1 MVFCTNC
8 QTEIEDSKIFLHEGF
23 CKKNIKYCFQCKEKI
38 PIEEYEEHLENHNT
52 KKSEQ
57 EEETEP
63 NNEIYS
69 EKNKKDGKI
78 LNQKSKEDINIE
90 CQYCSLL
97 VDPSEIEEHEKM
109 CGARTVQCEICGKFI
124 HIRLIKQHMNVIH
137 DMGYRDIY
145 NDNEGNENENEQYKK
160 ECEKRKQIENDE
172 LLARK
177 LAEEYRN
184 YDLFNS
190 RRYF

>member
-1 MVFCTNC
+1 
-8 QTEIEDSKIFLHEGF
+8 
-23 CKKNIKYCFQCKEKI
+23 
-38 PIEEYEEHLENHNT
+38 
-52 KKSEQ
+52 
-57 EEETEP
+57 
-63 NNEIYS
+63 
-69 EKNKKDGKI
+69 
-78 LNQKSKEDINIE
+78 
-90 CQYCSLL
+90 
-97 VDPSEIEEHEKM
+97 
-109 CGARTVQCEICGKFI
+109 
-124 HIRLIKQHMNVIH
+124 MNVIH

>member
-8 QTEIEDSKIFLHEGF
+8 QSEIEDSKMFLHEGF
-23 CKKNIKYCFQCKEKI
+23 CKKNIKYCFKCKEKI

-52 KKSEQ
+52 KKQPEQKEEIEQ
-57 EEETEP
+57 EKNSESNP
-63 NNEIYS
+63 NSNE
-69 EKNKKDGKI
+69 N
-78 LNQKSKEDINIE
+78 LNIE

-109 CGARTVQCEICGKFI
+109 CGSRTVQCEICGKYIF
-124 HIRLIKQHMNVIH
+124 IRLIKQHMNVIH
-137 DMGYRDIY
+137 DMGYKDIY
-145 NDNEGNENENEQYKK
+145 EGNEVNNEENEKYKK
-160 ECEKRKQIENDE
+160 ECEKRRQIENDE

-177 LAEEYRN
+177 LAEEYKN
-184 YDLFNS
+184 YDMFNS

>member
-8 QTEIEDSKIFLHEGF
+8 QSEIEDSKMFLHEGF
-23 CKKNIKYCFQCKEKI
+23 CKKNIKYCFKCKEKI
-38 PIEEYEEHLENHNT
+38 PIEEYEEHLENHNV
-52 KKSEQ
+52 KKPEKKEEIEQ
-57 EEETEP
+57 EK
-63 NNEIYS
+63 NS
-69 EKNKKDGKI
+69 EKNTES
-78 LNQKSKEDINIE
+78 NPHSNENVNIE

-109 CGARTVQCEICGKFI
+109 CGSRTVQCEICEKYI
-124 HIRLIKQHMNVIH
+124 YIRLIKQHMNVIH
-137 DMGYRDIY
+137 DMGYKDIY
-145 NDNEGNENENEQYKK
+145 NENEVNKEESEKYQK

-184 YDLFNS
+184 NDYS

>member
-8 QTEIEDSKIFLHEGF
+8 QSEIEDSKMFLHEGF
-23 CKKNIKYCFQCKEKI
+23 CKKNIKYCFKCKEKI

-52 KKSEQ
+52 KKQTEQKEEIEQ
-57 EEETEP
+57 EKNTVP
-63 NNEIYS
+63 NPHSNE
-69 EKNKKDGKI
+69 N
-78 LNQKSKEDINIE
+78 LNIE

-109 CGARTVQCEICGKFI
+109 CGSRTVQCEICGKYIF
-124 HIRLIKQHMNVIH
+124 IRLIKQHMNVIH
-137 DMGYRDIY
+137 DMGYKDIY
-145 NDNEGNENENEQYKK
+145 EGNEVNNEENEKYKK
-160 ECEKRKQIENDE
+160 ECEKRRQIENDE

-177 LAEEYRN
+177 LAEEYKN
-184 YDLFNS
+184 YDMFNS

>member
-8 QTEIEDSKIFLHEGF
+8 QSEIEDSKMFLHEGF
-23 CKKNIKYCFQCKEKI
+23 CKKNIKYCFKCKEKI
-38 PIEEYEEHLENHNT
+38 PIEEYEEHLENHNV
-52 KKSEQ
+52 KKPEKKEEIEQ
-57 EEETEP
+57 EKNTEENTF
-63 NNEIYS
+63 
-69 EKNKKDGKI
+69 K
-78 LNQKSKEDINIE
+78 NQKSKENLNIE

-97 VDPSEIEEHEKM
+97 LDPSEIEEHEKM
-109 CGARTVQCEICGKFI
+109 CGSRTVQCEICGKYI

-137 DMGYRDIY
+137 DMGYKDIY
-145 NDNEGNENENEQYKK
+145 NENEVNKEESEKYQK

-184 YDLFNS
+184 YDMFS
-190 RRYF
+190 SKRYF